1 MRLRFA
7 YKLAYAAAGEAIS
20 FIRSRIMSQ
29 KLTMTLFRE
38 FFQNKVKNIE
48 WPSFNMMKSSGRIIV
63 DIAEPLSYGA
73 TEEPYRGL
81 FTINYDTKTKY
92 AQAVGQTSDLPDSP
106 KSLDTVED
114 LDTFYTEFY
123 NKLKSRVVSV
133 NCHLEM
139 DTYCMHGV
147 EKDYT

>member
-1 MRLRFA
+1 MRPRFA
-7 YKLAYAAAGEAIS
+7 SKLAYAAVGEAIS
-20 FIRSRIMSQ
+20 FIRSLTMSQ

-73 TEEPYRGL
+73 TEEPYHGL

-92 AQAVGQTSDLPDSP
+92 AQAVGQTSDCPDSP

>member
-1 MRLRFA
+1 MRPRFA
-7 YKLAYAAAGEAIS
+7 SKLAYAADGEAIS
-20 FIRSRIMSQ
+20 FIRSLTMSQ

-73 TEEPYRGL
+73 TEEAYHGL

-92 AQAVGQTSDLPDSP
+92 AQAVGQTSDCPDSP

-133 NCHLEM
+133 NVHLEM
-139 DTYCMHGV
+139 DTFCMHGV
-147 EKDYT
+147 SKY

>member
-1 MRLRFA
+1 MPQHFA
-7 YKLAYAAAGEAIS
+7 SKIAYAAAGEAIS
-20 FIRSRIMSQ
+20 FIRSLTMSQ

-48 WPSFNMMKSSGRIIV
+48 WPSFNMMKSSGRIVV

-73 TEEPYRGL
+73 TDEPYHGM
-81 FTINYDTKTKY
+81 FTISYDTKTKY
-92 AQAVGQTSDLPDSP
+92 AKVVGEMSDLPDSP
-106 KSLDTVED
+106 KNLDTVED
-114 LDTFYTEFY
+114 LDNFYTEFY

>member
-1 MRLRFA
+1 MRPRFA
-7 YKLAYAAAGEAIS
+7 YKLAYAADGEAIS
-20 FIRSRIMSQ
+20 FIRSLTMSQ

-48 WPSFNMMKSSGRIIV
+48 WPSFNMMKSSGRIMV
-63 DIAEPLSYGA
+63 DIAEPLAYGA
-73 TEEPYRGL
+73 TEESYHVL
-81 FTINYDTKTKY
+81 FTINYDTTTNY
-92 AQAVGQTSDLPDSP
+92 AHAVGQTSDRPDSP

-133 NCHLEM
+133 HCRLEM

>member
-1 MRLRFA
+1 MPQHFA
-7 YKLAYAAAGEAIS
+7 SKLAYAAAGEAIS
-20 FIRSRIMSQ
+20 LIRSLTMSQ

-48 WPSFNMMKSSGRIIV
+48 WPSFNMMKSMGRIIV
-63 DIAEPLSYGA
+63 DIAEPIAYGA
-73 TEEPYRGL
+73 TENPYHGL
-81 FTINYDTKTKY
+81 FTISYDTRTKF
-92 AQAVGQTSDLPDSP
+92 AQVVGQTSDLPDSP
-106 KSLDTVED
+106 KNLDTVED
-114 LDTFYTEFY
+114 LDNFYTEFY

-147 EKDYT
+147 EKDYK